1 MAGST
6 VFYKAVLIL
15 LSITQFLVT
24 SLAISPRAVG
34 SVLTISLARLTLS
47 AATETAETAVV
58 DADAHECIEP
68 GTCGDS
74 DNANVDTAS
83 DSETNDGQTNTNNE
97 PSDLTPAKFAPNGDR
112 LISSEEL
119 ALYPGKE
126 EGSTIWLSI
135 LGKVFDVTTGPEFYS
150 ALNGGYKFYAG
161 RDASPCFGSGINTE
175 EGAQEKLE
183 EWEDKKLM
191 PVWEW
196 STFYEDHETYKYLG
210 VLAGSRYFD
219 KQGNETPVR
228 KDIVRRASEAKRIA
242 DEERDRKRKER
253 QAAREARKK
262 QKK

>member
-1 MAGST
+1 M
-6 VFYKAVLIL
+6 FYKAVLIL
-15 LSITQFLVT
+15 LSITQLVV
-24 SLAISPRAVG
+24 SLSLSPRAVVG
-34 SVLTISLARLTLS
+34 VLTISLTQLTLS
-47 AATETAETAVV
+47 TAAETAETAAVN
-58 DADAHECIEP
+58 ADAQECKEP
-68 GTCGDS
+68 GTCNGS
-74 DNANVDTAS
+74 DNTNADVAS
-83 DSETNDGQTNTNNE
+83 DSEPNDEQTNNE
-97 PSDLTPAKFAPNGDR
+97 PSDPTPARFAPNGDR

-119 ALYPGKE
+119 ALYTGKE

-150 ALNGGYKFYAG
+150 ALKGGYKFYAG
-161 RDASPCFGSGINTE
+161 RDASPCFGSGTNTQ
-175 EGAQEKLE
+175 EGAEEKLE

-219 KQGNETPVR
+219 EQGNETPVR
-228 KDIVRRASEAKRIA
+228 QDIVRRASEAKRIA
-242 DEERDRKRKER
+242 DEERDKKRKER